1 MRKALVIILLSLT
14 FGLPALTC
22 ALLPAAAEA
31 ATTPTRSER
40 LVIAAVNHERSARG
54 LAKVSFKASLT
65 RAARSHASELAR
77 RALLSHV
84 SANGWTISPRV
95 RHFGY
100 STDGCTQWTAG
111 ETVARA
117 TIDSPAATPRG
128 SSSFGW
134 GARPT
139 ARCFSWRAYA
149 ISAWASPAAAT
160 ADATS
165 PSTWGGASKGDA
177 QEL

>member
-14 FGLPALTC
+14 FGLPVLTC
-22 ALLPAAAEA
+22 AVLPAAAEA

-65 RAARSHASELAR
+65 RAARSHANELAR

-100 STDGCTQWTAG
+100 STSGCTQWTAG
-111 ETVARA
+111 ETIARA
-117 TIDSPAATPRG
+117 TIGSPAATPRMIVKLWMASTPHRQVLLMARLRDIGVGIARG
-128 SSSFGW
+128 SDGRRYFAVDLG
-134 GARPT
+134 R
-139 ARCFSWRAYA
+139 RV
-149 ISAWASPAAAT
+149 
-160 ADATS
+160 
-165 PSTWGGASKGDA
+165 KG
-177 QEL
+177 